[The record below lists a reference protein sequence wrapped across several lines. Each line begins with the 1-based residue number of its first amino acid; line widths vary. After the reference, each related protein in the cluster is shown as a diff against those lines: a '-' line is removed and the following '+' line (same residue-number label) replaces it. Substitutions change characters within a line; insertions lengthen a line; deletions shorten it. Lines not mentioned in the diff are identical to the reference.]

1 MAGIAAHDHIRP
13 AGGCQG
19 QVLVVLWIVA
29 LPYSFSRLDPLCRND
44 DNVENPLAP
53 LYGDEAIEFGAE
65 DDVTVLVLDV
75 LREISRLGGSTAR
88 NKARSGGCRL

>member
-1 MAGIAAHDHIRP
+1 VAGIAAHDHIRP
-13 AGGCQG
+13 AGGCQR

-29 LPYSFSRLDPLCRND
+29 LPHSFSRLDPLCRND